1 MFWLLSYEDC
11 VNNYYLIVICVDDY
25 VDCESFN
32 IIYWNFNILN
42 ILIFVI
48 FGYVCS
54 LFF

>member
-32 IIYWNFNILN
+32 IIYVVCF
-42 ILIFVI
+42 FERM
-48 FGYVCS
+48 GY
-54 LFF
+54 FFK